1 MPRSFSEKERAII
14 KQSMLDAGSSLMR
27 TKNIRQITVEEIAVA
42 ANISKGSFYSFF
54 NSREELFWSVI
65 KAEEQQLFD
74 EISEIASW
82 EADTEDKIRKVFY
95 DVFLRKS
102 WIVYSISE
110 SDLQYIARK
119 MPTEILE
126 ADTERVYMINK
137 NLLSLY
143 SLEDTQENLDFLN
156 IIIQLLRIT
165 ETNFAQQTQA
175 SRKMV
180 QHILVE
186 AIVEKFCG
194 SKED

>member
-14 KQSMLDAGSSLMR
+14 KQSMLDTGSSLMR

-82 EADTEDKIRKVFY
+82 EADTGDKIRKVFY

-126 ADTERVYMINK
+126 ADTERAYLINK
-137 NLLSLY
+137 NLLSLCG
-143 SLEDTQENLDFLN
+143 LEDTQENLDFLI
-156 IIIQLLRIT
+156 IIIQLLRLT
-165 ETNFAQQTQA
+165 ETYFAQQTQA
-175 SRKMV
+175 SKKMV
-180 QHILVE
+180 QHVLVE

>member
-74 EISEIASW
+74 EISEIASC
-82 EADTEDKIRKVFY
+82 EADTGDKIRKVFY

-180 QHILVE
+180 QHVLVE